1 MTVVSGSVTVGIDIG
16 TTAVKAVAADE
27 TGTVLARAR
36 VPHRLLTP
44 APDQLEHDA
53 AQAWR
58 RGPMRALAQ
67 VTQGVSHL
75 AAVCVTSMVPSLAAV
90 DGRGIPRSPGLLY
103 GDARGRYVPGAGGSV
118 TPPVG
123 EAPPRD
129 MDAAMPDAGGFV
141 RWAVHHAPGAR
152 GYWPAQAVA
161 NYALGRVPAI
171 DTGTAICMSSMRTGN
186 RWNPE
191 VLADLGVTEKQLPVV
206 VNMGEP
212 AGTVSG
218 TDTVL
223 AAGTVDALC
232 DQIVS
237 GATQAGDVLV
247 IFGATLIV
255 WAVVDDW
262 VEAPGLWTLPH
273 TVAGK
278 VLVGGPSNAGA
289 LFVDWARAML
299 HGAARRP
306 PRSVGPATP
315 ATPATR
321 ATPATQPDLAAE
333 EERQGDP
340 GRVPVWTPYLRGERA
355 PYHDTT
361 LRAGLHDLDLTH
373 DAQSVER
380 AAYEASGF
388 VIRHMLD
395 RAGVVARRVVA
406 SGGGTHVVPWM
417 QGVADATGLPVD
429 TVGVPEG
436 SALGAAYIARWTAG
450 LESSLDGAQQWARV
464 GRRVEP
470 AARWA
475 AAASQRYA
483 RFLQLSPQT

>member
-1 MTVVSGSVTVGIDIG
+1 MTVVSGSITVGIDIG

-27 TGTVLARAR
+27 TGAVLARAR
-36 VPHRLLTP
+36 IPHRLLTP

-53 AQAWR
+53 GQAWR

-67 VTQGVSHL
+67 VTEGGMDL
-75 AAVCVTSMVPSLAAV
+75 AGVCVTSMVPSLTAV
-90 DGRGIPRSPGLLY
+90 DARGIPRTPGLLY
-103 GDARGRYVPGAGGSV
+103 GDGRGREDESEADLAATPG
-118 TPPVG
+118 
-123 EAPPRD
+123 D
-129 MDAAMPDAGGFV
+129 MDSAMPDAGGFV
-141 RWAVHHAPGAR
+141 RWAVREAPGAR

-171 DTGTAICMSSMRTGN
+171 DTGTAICMGSMRTGTT
-186 RWNPE
+186 WNDAA
-191 VLADLGVTEKQLPVV
+191 LAELGVTEKQLPVV
-206 VNMGEP
+206 VNMGEA
-212 AGTVSG
+212 AGTVTG

-237 GATQAGDVLV
+237 GATEAGDVLV

-262 VEAPGLWTLPH
+262 VQAPGLWTLPH

-289 LFVDWARAML
+289 LFVDWARALL
-299 HGAARRP
+299 HGAGRRP
-306 PRSVGPATP
+306 ARPRQAGPGSGAV
-315 ATPATR
+315 
-321 ATPATQPDLAAE
+321 AE
-333 EERQGDP
+333 EEPRGGDP

-373 DAQSVER
+373 DAAAVER

-395 RAGVVARRVVA
+395 RACVKARRIVA
-406 SGGGTHVVPWM
+406 SGGGTHVVGWM
-417 QGVADATGLPVD
+417 QGVADACGLPVD

-450 LESSLDGAQQWARV
+450 LESSLDGAQRWARV
-464 GRRVEP
+464 SRRVEP
-470 AARWA
+470 DSRWA
-475 AAASQRYA
+475 GAASERYA
-483 RFLQLSPQT
+483 RFLALSPST

>member
-27 TGTVLARAR
+27 TGAVLARAR
-36 VPHRLLTP
+36 IPHRLMTP
-44 APDQLEHDA
+44 MPDQLEHDA
-53 AQAWR
+53 GRAWR

-67 VTQGVSHL
+67 VSQGLGDL
-75 AAVCVTSMVPSLAAV
+75 AGVCVTSMVPSLAAV

-103 GDARGRYVPGAGGSV
+103 GDARGRDTAGPDVGGTDSV
-118 TPPVG
+118 
-123 EAPPRD
+123 
-129 MDAAMPDAGGFV
+129 MPDAGGFV
-141 RWAVHHAPGAR
+141 RWAVHEVPGAR

-171 DTGTAICMSSMRTGN
+171 DTGTAICMGSMRKGN
-186 RWNPE
+186 HWDDD
-191 VLADLGVTEKQLPVV
+191 VLKKFGVTPQQLPVV
-206 VNMGEP
+206 VPMGQP
-212 AGTVSG
+212 AGNVTG

-299 HGAARRP
+299 AGAKRPRARSSTSGAGP
-306 PRSVGPATP
+306 TVQPEELPR
-315 ATPATR
+315 R
-321 ATPATQPDLAAE
+321 
-333 EERQGDP
+333 GDP
-340 GRVPVWTPYLRGERA
+340 GRVPVWTPYVRGERA
-355 PYHDTT
+355 PFHDTS
-361 LRAGLHDLDLTH
+361 LRGGLHDLDMTH
-373 DAQSVER
+373 DAGAVER

-395 RAGVVARRVVA
+395 RAGITARRIVA
-406 SGGGTHVVPWM
+406 SGGGTHVIPWM
-417 QGVADATGLPVD
+417 QGVADACGLPVD
-429 TVGVPEG
+429 TVGVAEG

-470 AARWA
+470 DARWA
-475 AAASQRYA
+475 AAASERYA
-483 RFLQLSPQT
+483 RFLACSPDI

>member
-16 TTAVKAVAADE
+16 TTAVKAIAADE
-27 TGTVLARAR
+27 NGTVLARAR
-36 VPHRLLTP
+36 IPHRLLTP

-53 AQAWR
+53 RQAWR

-67 VTQGVSHL
+67 VALSGVDP

-103 GDARGRYVPGAGGSV
+103 GDARGQEVG
-118 TPPVG
+118 TPDTGRPAS
-123 EAPPRD
+123 ED
-129 MDAAMPDAGGFV
+129 TDAVMPDAGGFV
-141 RWAVHHAPGAR
+141 RWAVREVPGAR

-161 NYALGRVPAI
+161 NYAFGRVPAI
-171 DTGTAICMSSMRTGN
+171 DTGTAICMGSMRTGN
-186 RWNPE
+186 RWNEE
-191 VLADLGVTEKQLPVV
+191 VLAKFGVTEAQLPVV
-206 VNMGEP
+206 VPMGQP
-212 AGTVSG
+212 AGTVTG

-289 LFVDWARAML
+289 LFVDWARALL
-299 HGAARRP
+299 HGAPRRTTR
-306 PRSVGPATP
+306 PRHAGDETGTMAPEP
-315 ATPATR
+315 
-321 ATPATQPDLAAE
+321 
-333 EERQGDP
+333 ERRGDP
-340 GRVPVWTPYLRGERA
+340 GSVPVWTPYLRGERA

-361 LRAGLHDLDLTH
+361 LRAGLNDLDMTH
-373 DAQSVER
+373 DAEAVER
-380 AAYEASGF
+380 AAFEASGF
-388 VIRHMLD
+388 VVRHMLD
-395 RAGVVARRVVA
+395 RAGVSARRIVA
-406 SGGGTHVVPWM
+406 SGGGTHVLPWM
-417 QGVADATGLPVD
+417 QGVADASGLPVE
-429 TVGVPEG
+429 TVGVAEG

-450 LESSLDGAQQWARV
+450 LESSLDGAQRWARV
-464 GRRVEP
+464 GRRIEP
-470 AARWA
+470 DGRWA
-475 AAASQRYA
+475 AAASERYA
-483 RFLQLSPQT
+483 RFLAFNPDS

>member
-1 MTVVSGSVTVGIDIG
+1 MTVMSGSVTVGIDIG

-27 TGTVLARAR
+27 KGTVLARAR
-36 VPHRLLTP
+36 IPHRLLTP
-44 APDQLEHDA
+44 LPDQLEHDA
-53 AQAWR
+53 GQAWR

-67 VTQGVSHL
+67 VTL
-75 AAVCVTSMVPSLAAV
+75 AGFDLAGVCVTSMVPSLTAV
-90 DGRGIPRSPGLLY
+90 DRRGIPRSPGLLY
-103 GDARGRYVPGAGGSV
+103 GDARGRELAGPQYGDVGSV
-118 TPPVG
+118 V
-123 EAPPRD
+123 
-129 MDAAMPDAGGFV
+129 PDAGGFV
-141 RWAVHHAPGAR
+141 RWAAREVPGAR

-186 RWNPE
+186 DW
-191 VLADLGVTEKQLPVV
+191 ADDVEERFGVTEQQLPIVV
-206 VNMGEP
+206 PMGQP
-212 AGTVSG
+212 AGTVTG

-237 GATQAGDVLV
+237 GATQTGDVLV

-262 VEAPGLWTLPH
+262 IEAPGLWTLPH
-273 TVAGK
+273 TVSGK

-289 LFVDWARAML
+289 LFVDWARALL
-299 HGAARRP
+299 HGATRRP
-306 PRSVGPATP
+306 ARPRPVGTDAPLDEP
-315 ATPATR
+315 PR
-321 ATPATQPDLAAE
+321 
-333 EERQGDP
+333 RGDP
-340 GRVPVWTPYLRGERA
+340 GRVPVWTPYLRGERV

-373 DAQSVER
+373 DAGAVER

-388 VIRHMLD
+388 VIRHMLE
-395 RAGVVARRVVA
+395 RAGISARRIVA
-406 SGGGTHVVPWM
+406 SGGGTHVVSWM
-417 QGVADATGLPVD
+417 QGVADASGLPVD
-429 TVGVPEG
+429 TVGVAEG

-450 LESSLDGAQQWARV
+450 LESSLDAAQQWARP

-470 AARWA
+470 DARWA
-475 AAASQRYA
+475 AAASERYA
-483 RFLQLSPQT
+483 RFLALSPDA

>member
-1 MTVVSGSVTVGIDIG
+1 
-16 TTAVKAVAADE
+16 
-27 TGTVLARAR
+27 
-36 VPHRLLTP
+36 
-44 APDQLEHDA
+44 
-53 AQAWR
+53 
-58 RGPMRALAQ
+58 
-67 VTQGVSHL
+67 
-75 AAVCVTSMVPSLAAV
+75 MVPSLAAV

-103 GDARGRYVPGAGGSV
+103 GDARGRHVPDADG
-118 TPPVG
+118 P
-123 EAPPRD
+123 EAPPGD

-141 RWAVHHAPGAR
+141 RWAVHEAPGAR

-186 RWNPE
+186 GWNSE

-237 GATQAGDVLV
+237 GATQTGDVLV

-299 HGAARRP
+299 HGPVRRP
-306 PRSVGPATP
+306 PLRTVSPTPAAGSGGPALEDP
-315 ATPATR
+315 R
-321 ATPATQPDLAAE
+321 
-333 EERQGDP
+333 RGDP

-355 PYHDTT
+355 PFHDTT
-361 LRAGLHDLDLTH
+361 LRAGLHDLDMTH
-373 DAQSVER
+373 DAESVER

-395 RAGVVARRVVA
+395 RAGVMARRVVA

-450 LESSLDGAQQWARV
+450 LESSLDAAQQWARV

-470 AARWA
+470 DARWA

-483 RFLQLSPQT
+483 RFLQLNPRT

>member
-27 TGTVLARAR
+27 AGTVLARAR
-36 VPHRLLTP
+36 IPHRLMTP

-53 AQAWR
+53 GQAWR
-58 RGPMRALAQ
+58 RGPVRALAQ
-67 VTQGVSHL
+67 VTASVDVV
-75 AAVCVTSMVPSLAAV
+75 AAVCVTSMVPSLTAV
-90 DGRGIPRSPGLLY
+90 DRRGIPRSPGLLY
-103 GDARGRYVPGAGGSV
+103 GDARGQRVAEPDVGDTDSV
-118 TPPVG
+118 
-123 EAPPRD
+123 
-129 MDAAMPDAGGFV
+129 MPDAGGFV
-141 RWAVHHAPGAR
+141 RWARREVPGAR

-171 DTGTAICMSSMRTGN
+171 DTGTAICMGSMRTGN
-186 RWNPE
+186 HWNDD
-191 VLADLGVTEKQLPVV
+191 VLAKFDVTEQQLPIVV
-206 VNMGEP
+206 PMGQA
-212 AGTVSG
+212 AGTLTG

-237 GATQAGDVLV
+237 GADQAGDVLV

-262 VEAPGLWTLPH
+262 IEAPGLWTLPH

-289 LFVDWARAML
+289 LFVDWARAL
-299 HGAARRP
+299 LQGVSRHTAGLTARPRPAGAEARSTDEP
-306 PRSVGPATP
+306 PRRG
-315 ATPATR
+315 
-321 ATPATQPDLAAE
+321 E
-333 EERQGDP
+333 P

-355 PYHDTT
+355 PYHDTS
-361 LRAGLHDLDLTH
+361 LRAGLHDLDMTH
-373 DAQSVER
+373 DAGAVER

-388 VIRHMLD
+388 VIRHMLE
-395 RAGVVARRVVA
+395 RAGIKARRVVA

-417 QGVADATGLPVD
+417 QGVADACGLPVD
-429 TVGVPEG
+429 TVGVAEG

-450 LESSLDGAQQWARV
+450 LESSLDGAQRWARV

-470 AARWA
+470 DARWA
-475 AAASQRYA
+475 AAASERYA
-483 RFLQLSPQT
+483 RFLALSPHS

>member
-27 TGTVLARAR
+27 NGTVLARAR

-53 AQAWR
+53 GQAWR
-58 RGPMRALAQ
+58 RGPMRAFAQ
-67 VTQGVSHL
+67 VAQGLGDL
-75 AAVCVTSMVPSLAAV
+75 AGVCVTSMVPSLAAV

-103 GDARGRYVPGAGGSV
+103 GDARGREASEPEPGSASEAGPGPEPGSE
-118 TPPVG
+118 PASP
-123 EAPPRD
+123 D

-141 RWAVHHAPGAR
+141 RWAVREAPGAR

-161 NYALGRVPAI
+161 NYALGRIPAI

-186 RWNPE
+186 RWNDE
-191 VLADLGVTEKQLPVV
+191 VLAKLGVTEKQLPVV

-212 AGTVSG
+212 AGTVTG

-237 GATQAGDVLV
+237 GATQTGDVLV

-289 LFVDWARAML
+289 LFVDWARTLL
-299 HGAARRP
+299 HGAPRRAARFANAGAGTSAP
-306 PRSVGPATP
+306 VPEAERSG
-315 ATPATR
+315 
-321 ATPATQPDLAAE
+321 E
-333 EERQGDP
+333 P

-373 DAQSVER
+373 DAESVQR

-395 RAGVVARRVVA
+395 RAGIVARRIVA

-417 QGVADATGLPVD
+417 QGVADANGLPVD

-436 SALGAAYIARWTAG
+436 SALGAAYIAAG
-450 LESSLDGAQQWARV
+450 RPVLSRTSTVLSDGLAWVTGWSPTRAGPPPPPNVTRGSSHSARAPET
-464 GRRVEP
+464 G
-470 AARWA
+470 
-475 AAASQRYA
+475 
-483 RFLQLSPQT
+483 

>member
-1 MTVVSGSVTVGIDIG
+1 MTVVSGSITVGIDIG
-16 TTAVKAVAADE
+16 TTAVKAVAADAD
-27 TGTVLARAR
+27 GTVVARAR
-36 VPHRLLTP
+36 IPHRLLTP
-44 APDQLEHDA
+44 EPDQLEHDA
-53 AQAWR
+53 GQAWR

-67 VTQGVSHL
+67 VTPEGVEP
-75 AAVCVTSMVPSLAAV
+75 AGVCVTSMVPSLTAV
-90 DGRGIPRSPGLLY
+90 DARGVPRTPGLLY
-103 GDARGRYVPGAGGSV
+103 GDGRGRDEPDPGADPAR
-118 TPPVG
+118 TPG
-123 EAPPRD
+123 D
-129 MDAAMPDAGGFV
+129 MDSAMPDAGGFV
-141 RWAVHHAPGAR
+141 RWAVLEQPGAR

-171 DTGTAICMSSMRTGN
+171 DTGTAMCMRSMRTGN
-186 RWNPE
+186 RWNE
-191 VLADLGVTEKQLPVV
+191 AVLAKLGVTDKQLPVV
-206 VNMGEP
+206 VNMGEA
-212 AGTVSG
+212 AGTVRGSG
-218 TDTVL
+218 AVL

-237 GATQAGDVLV
+237 GATEAGDVLV

-299 HGAARRP
+299 HGASRRSAPSRTARATQAGAGDAGGEP
-306 PRSVGPATP
+306 PRT
-315 ATPATR
+315 
-321 ATPATQPDLAAE
+321 
-333 EERQGDP
+333 GDP

-355 PYHDTT
+355 PFHDTT
-361 LRAGLHDLDLTH
+361 LRAGLHDLDMTH
-373 DAQSVER
+373 DAAAVER
-380 AAYEASGF
+380 AAFEASGF

-395 RAGVVARRVVA
+395 RAGITARRVVA
-406 SGGGTHVVPWM
+406 SGGGTNVVPWM
-417 QGVADATGLPVD
+417 QGVADACGLPVD

-450 LESSLDGAQQWARV
+450 LESSLDGAQRWARV

-470 AARWA
+470 DQRWA
-475 AAASQRYA
+475 DAATQRYA
-483 RFLQLSPQT
+483 RFLALSPAP

>member
-16 TTAVKAVAADE
+16 TTAVKAVAADVN
-27 TGTVLARAR
+27 GTVLARAR
-36 VPHRLLTP
+36 IPHSLMTP

-53 AQAWR
+53 GQAWR

-67 VTQGVSHL
+67 VALSGVDL
-75 AAVCVTSMVPSLAAV
+75 AGVCVTSMVPSLAAV

-103 GDARGRYVPGAGGSV
+103 GDARGQEVG
-118 TPPVG
+118 TPDTGRPASEG
-123 EAPPRD
+123 T
-129 MDAAMPDAGGFV
+129 DAVMPDAGGFV
-141 RWAVHHAPGAR
+141 RWAVREAPGAR

-171 DTGTAICMSSMRTGN
+171 DTGTAICMGSMRTGN
-186 RWNPE
+186 EWNE
-191 VLADLGVTEKQLPVV
+191 GVLAKFGVTESQLPIVV
-206 VNMGEP
+206 PMGQP
-212 AGTVSG
+212 AGTVTGS
-218 TDTVL
+218 DTVL

-278 VLVGGPSNAGA
+278 VLIGGPSNAGA

-299 HGAARRP
+299 QGPARRP
-306 PRSVGPATP
+306 ARPRRPDSGS
-315 ATPATR
+315 R
-321 ATPATQPDLAAE
+321 TQDHDRHTLHE
-333 EERQGDP
+333 HERRGDP
-340 GRVPVWTPYLRGERA
+340 GRVPVWTPYLRGERS

-361 LRAGLHDLDLTH
+361 LRAGLHDLDMTH
-373 DAQSVER
+373 GPEAVER
-380 AAYEASGF
+380 AAFEASGF

-395 RAGVVARRVVA
+395 RAGITARRIVA

-417 QGVADATGLPVD
+417 QGVADASGLPVD
-429 TVGVPEG
+429 TVGVAEG

-450 LESSLDGAQQWARV
+450 LESSLDGAQRWARV
-464 GRRVEP
+464 GRRIEP
-470 AARWA
+470 DSRWA
-475 AAASQRYA
+475 AAASERYA
-483 RFLQLSPQT
+483 RFLAHSPDH

>member
-1 MTVVSGSVTVGIDIG
+1 
-16 TTAVKAVAADE
+16 
-27 TGTVLARAR
+27 
-36 VPHRLLTP
+36 
-44 APDQLEHDA
+44 
-53 AQAWR
+53 
-58 RGPMRALAQ
+58 
-67 VTQGVSHL
+67 
-75 AAVCVTSMVPSLAAV
+75 
-90 DGRGIPRSPGLLY
+90 
-103 GDARGRYVPGAGGSV
+103 
-118 TPPVG
+118 
-123 EAPPRD
+123 
-129 MDAAMPDAGGFV
+129 
-141 RWAVHHAPGAR
+141 
-152 GYWPAQAVA
+152 
-161 NYALGRVPAI
+161 
-171 DTGTAICMSSMRTGN
+171 MSSMRTGN

-191 VLADLGVTEKQLPVV
+191 VLAELGVTEKQLPVV

-212 AGTVSG
+212 AGTVTG
-218 TDTVL
+218 TDAVL

-289 LFVDWARAML
+289 LFVDWARSVL
-299 HGAARRP
+299 KGAAPRP
-306 PRSVGPATP
+306 ARKASPAPGGPAASGAAGAP
-315 ATPATR
+315 A
-321 ATPATQPDLAAE
+321 QGAE
-333 EERQGDP
+333 APEPGGRRGDP
-340 GRVPVWTPYLRGERA
+340 ERVPVWTPYLRGERA
-355 PYHDTT
+355 PFHDTT

-373 DAQSVER
+373 DAGSVER

-395 RAGVVARRVVA
+395 RAGVVARRIVA
-406 SGGGTHVVPWM
+406 SGGGTHVLPWM
-417 QGVADATGLPVD
+417 QGVADANGLPVD

-464 GRRVEP
+464 GRRIEP
-470 AARWA
+470 DARWA
-475 AAASQRYA
+475 AAASERYA
-483 RFLQLSPQT
+483 RFLAFSPRT

>member
-1 MTVVSGSVTVGIDIG
+1 MTVVSGSITVGIDIG

-27 TGTVLARAR
+27 TGAVLARAR
-36 VPHRLLTP
+36 IPHRLLTP

-53 AQAWR
+53 GQAWR

-67 VTQGVSHL
+67 VTAGGADV
-75 AAVCVTSMVPSLAAV
+75 AGVCVTSMVPSLAAV
-90 DGRGIPRSPGLLY
+90 DRRGIPRSPGLLY
-103 GDARGRYVPGAGGSV
+103 GDVRGQVVAGPDVGDTDSV
-118 TPPVG
+118 
-123 EAPPRD
+123 
-129 MDAAMPDAGGFV
+129 MPDAGGFV
-141 RWAVHHAPGAR
+141 RWAVREVPGAR

-171 DTGTAICMSSMRTGN
+171 DTGTAICMGSMRTGN
-186 RWNPE
+186 HWNDD
-191 VLADLGVTEKQLPVV
+191 VLTTFGVTQEQLPVV
-206 VNMGEP
+206 VPMGQA
-212 AGTVSG
+212 AGTLTGS
-218 TDTVL
+218 DTVL

-237 GATQAGDVLV
+237 GADHSGDVLV

-262 VEAPGLWTLPH
+262 IEAPGLWTLPH

-289 LFVDWARAML
+289 LFLDWARALL
-299 HGAARRP
+299 HGTAPRP
-306 PRSVGPATP
+306 PRPAAASAP
-315 ATPATR
+315 AAAGT
-321 ATPATQPDLAAE
+321 AAE
-333 EERQGDP
+333 PERRGDP

-355 PYHDTT
+355 PYHDTS

-373 DAQSVER
+373 DAGAVER

-395 RAGVVARRVVA
+395 RAGITARRIVA

-417 QGVADATGLPVD
+417 QGVADACGLPVD
-429 TVGVPEG
+429 TVGVAEG

-450 LESSLDGAQQWARV
+450 LESSLDGAQRWARV

-470 AARWA
+470 EARWA
-475 AAASQRYA
+475 AAASKRYA
-483 RFLQLSPQT
+483 RFLALSPGT